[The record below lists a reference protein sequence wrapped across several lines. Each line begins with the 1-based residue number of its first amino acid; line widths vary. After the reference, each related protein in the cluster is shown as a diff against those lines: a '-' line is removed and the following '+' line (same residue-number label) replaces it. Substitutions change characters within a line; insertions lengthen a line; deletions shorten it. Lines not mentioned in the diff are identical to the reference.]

1 MINDRLFRNF
11 WVNPVRNLAQQD
23 GNIGISNGVKLDKFL
38 GLVVVVSVFCLIF
51 VVAHRAIFDLDIW
64 LHLKTGELILKNR
77 IIPSHDIFSFTLKAK
92 PWVDHEWLFQV
103 ISYLVYSKWEAE
115 GLIILQCCI
124 ILLSLWVLFL
134 IGYRVIKSYLE
145 VALFIFVAAYAST
158 SRFNIRPDMFSLF
171 FFVLYLY
178 FLRFYIDKKRIW
190 LLVPLQVIWTNL
202 HGYFFLG
209 PLLILLF
216 IIAEFLRRKIKSLP
230 GQWKTEP
237 ALSDIANRRLKKIFL
252 FILLACIINPAGL
265 KGALYPFDIAK
276 EVLLGRSQIFFRD
289 IQELQ
294 STLQVGKHLTNFGY
308 YKLIVIFCFSLI
320 VINFKRL
327 KMVDILLA
335 LFFLPFSFTL
345 RNMAFFSFLCFTIII
360 SYLPQTISTIS
371 VNIRVQTPLK
381 KSLYGLFKCGIAI
394 ALIVLFWQRIN
405 TILAQGYY
413 DFDSR
418 KLKSPL
424 FGIDYGRYPK
434 KAVDFILEHSVS
446 PNILNDFNSG
456 AYLIGRTYPERK
468 VFIDGRTELYGPEFF
483 KKYLDLM
490 KGDVSAFDEIID
502 KYKLETI
509 LLSTASDFFYDIIK
523 HIYGSPQWKLV
534 FLDNSGIVFLKDSPS
549 NQEIID
555 RYKINL
561 SNYPIP
567 KADLKELGIKR
578 IYPAPYVKFA
588 SLFNLLEENELVMAE
603 CKEALRIMPNCAEAF
618 HLMGKVYLRK
628 KLFQEA
634 LENLRAAVLFLPNNV
649 DAFVDLGACLRE
661 LKETKAALN
670 ALKGAIRINK
680 SYAPAYYQLG
690 WVYLTMNNHTEAI
703 NFLNKAI
710 RYDSKNPSYH
720 FKLGEAFYE
729 KGKKSKDHIYIIKAR
744 GELTKASKFNIQ
756 HDSDLTQKIQGKL
769 EEIKNACLE

>member
-1 MINDRLFRNF
+1 MINHRLFRNF
-11 WVNPVRNLAQQD
+11 W
-23 GNIGISNGVKLDKFL
+23 VKLDKFL
-38 GLVVVVSVFCLIF
+38 GLVVVASVFCLIF

-124 ILLSLWVLFL
+124 ILLSFWVLFL

-171 FFVLYLY
+171 FFILYLY
-178 FLRFYIDKKRIW
+178 FLRFYIDKKIIW
-190 LLVPLQVIWTNL
+190 LLVPLQVIWTNF

-216 IIAEFLRRKIKSLP
+216 ITAEFLRRKIKSLP
-230 GQWKTEP
+230 GQWETGF
-237 ALSDIANRRLKKIFL
+237 ALTDIANRRLKKIFL

-276 EVLLGRSQIFFRD
+276 GLLLGRAQVFFRD

-294 STLQVGKHLTNFGY
+294 STLLVGKHLTNFGY

-320 VINFKRL
+320 VINFKRVKL
-327 KMVDILLA
+327 VDMLLV

-360 SYLPQTISTIS
+360 SYLPQTISAIS
-371 VNIRVQTPLK
+371 VNIRVETPLRK
-381 KSLYGLFKCGIAI
+381 LLYLFRYGIAI
-394 ALIVLFWQRIN
+394 ALIVLFGQRIN
-405 TILAQGYY
+405 TILAQSYY
-413 DFDSR
+413 DFDS
-418 KLKSPL
+418 KELKSPL

-434 KAVDFILEHSVS
+434 KAVDFILDHSVS
-446 PNILNDFNSG
+446 PNMLNDFNSG
-456 AYLIGRTYPERK
+456 AYLIGRAYPERK

-483 KKYLDLM
+483 KKYSDLM
-490 KGDVSAFDEIID
+490 KGDVSVFDEIID
-502 KYKLETI
+502 KYRLETI
-509 LLSTASDFFYDIIK
+509 LLSTTSDFLYDIIK
-523 HIYGSPQWKLV
+523 HIYRSPQWKLV

-549 NQEIID
+549 HQEIIN

-588 SLFNLLEENELVMAE
+588 SLFNLWEEDELVMAE
-603 CKEALRIMPNCAEAF
+603 CREALRIMPNCAEAF

-634 LENLRAAVLFLPNNV
+634 LENLRAATLFLPNNV
-649 DAFVDLGACLRE
+649 DALVDLGACLRE

-670 ALKGAIRINK
+670 ALKGAIRFNK

-690 WVYLTMNNHTEAI
+690 CVYLTMNNHTEAI
-703 NFLNKAI
+703 SFLNKAI
-710 RYDSKNPSYH
+710 RYDSKNPRYH

-729 KGKKSKDHIYIIKAR
+729 KSKRLKKSSYLAQAELELSKAL
-744 GELTKASKFNIQ
+744 ELNSRYQNKELNKEIE
-756 HDSDLTQKIQGKL
+756 DKL
-769 EEIKNACLE
+769 KEIRRIS

>member
-11 WVNPVRNLAQQD
+11 W
-23 GNIGISNGVKLDKFL
+23 VKLDKFL

-124 ILLSLWVLFL
+124 ILLSFWVLFL

-178 FLRFYIDKKRIW
+178 FLRFYIDKRRIW
-190 LLVPLQVIWTNL
+190 LLVPLQVIWTNF

-230 GQWKTEP
+230 GQWETEF
-237 ALSDIANRRLKKIFL
+237 ALTDIANRRLKKIFL

-276 EVLLGRSQIFFRD
+276 GLLLGRAQVFFRD

-294 STLQVGKHLTNFGY
+294 STLLVGKHLTNFGY
-308 YKLIVIFCFSLI
+308 YKLIIIFCFSLI

-327 KMVDILLA
+327 KIVDMLLV

-360 SYLPQTISTIS
+360 SYLPQTISAIS
-371 VNIRVQTPLK
+371 VNIRVETPLRNL
-381 KSLYGLFKCGIAI
+381 LYLFRYGIAI
-394 ALIVLFWQRIN
+394 ALIVLFGQRIN
-405 TILAQGYY
+405 TILAQSYY
-413 DFDSR
+413 DFDS
-418 KLKSPL
+418 KELKSPL

-434 KAVDFILEHSVS
+434 KAVDFILDHSVS
-446 PNILNDFNSG
+446 PNILNDFNAG
-456 AYLIGRTYPERK
+456 AYLIGRAYPERK

-483 KKYLDLM
+483 KKYSDLM
-490 KGDVSAFDEIID
+490 KGDVSVFDEIID
-502 KYKLETI
+502 KYRLETI
-509 LLSTASDFFYDIIK
+509 LLSTTSDFLYDIIK
-523 HIYGSPQWKLV
+523 HIYRSPQWKLV

-549 NQEIID
+549 HQEIIN

-588 SLFNLLEENELVMAE
+588 SLFNLWEENELVMAE
-603 CKEALRIMPNCAEAF
+603 CREALRIMPNCAEAF

-634 LENLRAAVLFLPNNV
+634 LENLRAATLFLPNNV
-649 DAFVDLGACLRE
+649 DALVDLGACLRE

-670 ALKGAIRINK
+670 ALKGAIRFNK

-690 WVYLTMNNHTEAI
+690 CVYLTMNNHTEAI
-703 NFLNKAI
+703 SFLNKAI
-710 RYDSKNPSYH
+710 RYDSKNPRYH

-729 KGKKSKDHIYIIKAR
+729 KSKRLKKSSY
-744 GELTKASKFNIQ
+744 
-756 HDSDLTQKIQGKL
+756 LTQAELELSKALELNSRYQNKELDKEIEDKL
-769 EEIKNACLE
+769 KEIRRIS